1 MSRWLSKIMKKRP
14 YTTTSERELQ
24 IAMTN
29 AGRPTSLVTLTRWRR
44 EGLLPAF
51 ASHGLGR
58 GKGTSYYWRES
69 EIGAHALYLYD
80 LLDAYE
86 RRDVVLLI
94 GSGCRDS
101 KYLLVQVRRVWLQY
115 SKHKMR
121 WKWSGELEISDKKF
135 TKGRRVK
142 WPKDRFC
149 RFHENQTPLHVLLSI
164 ALIGSEALE
173 LDQPASVTATLRE
186 LSDQVFA
193 KMGWTKRSSSKTAK
207 MLLEQSFAILAM
219 ISSALENSNFL
230 SVANDKEMLDAR
242 RYSCLAGQFIR
253 LCVSN
258 GDEHQN
264 VGPNAPFWTP
274 LLAEHLAAPLFL
286 FALALLRVGYDK
298 TLGLTATEVDRL
310 CERWEMRSTVK
321 KLSRAADAS
330 QIARFNS
337 RCAAIWNAKLQL
349 SL

>member
-94 GSGCRDS
+94 LWLSGFEVS
-101 KYLLVQVRRVWLQY
+101 LVQVRRAWLQY

-121 WKWSGELEISDKKF
+121 WKVRRTEISDKKF

-142 WPKDRFC
+142 WPKDRLSFG
-149 RFHENQTPLHVLLSI
+149 ENQTPLHVLLSI

-310 CERWEMRSTVK
+310 CERWEMRSTLK